1 MDSRIK
7 LHKSLP
13 QPLAVTSVFC
23 LYVRLANCALI
34 PTAWNSETIQD
45 EFKIW
50 KCEHRLLI
58 LVLEF
63 YWLIN
68 GWRRAVQWDGAI
80 RLVERQKGVVAGLA
94 AIAIEENERTLGYRK
109 SYPCVSAVVP
119 ARRGKHSVMHS
130 LWKVLKRMMR
140 LKRFR
145 RRGVFNHKLG
155 IGLIIIDN

>member
-1 MDSRIK
+1 
-7 LHKSLP
+7 
-13 QPLAVTSVFC
+13 
-23 LYVRLANCALI
+23 
-34 PTAWNSETIQD
+34 
-45 EFKIW
+45 
-50 KCEHRLLI
+50 LI

-119 ARRGKHSVMHS
+119 GSAWQTQCNAQS
-130 LWKVLKRMMR
+130 LESFKTYDASKTFPKAGRV
-140 LKRFR
+140 
-145 RRGVFNHKLG
+145 
-155 IGLIIIDN
+155 